1 MIICLNMI
9 LRNMKNC
16 DKIFCAT
23 TIQQYWRKKNKNDIL
38 NWIHTRG
45 KCKNKKIKIIPIA
58 KLSKLYSL
66 FREKQLNHFKIERE
80 LGCRIGRRENF
91 PDAISEN
98 LVLYALTKKHI
109 ECNWITKS
117 GDLKYKSGDSW
128 KKGEVKAKQN
138 GPSQFSPSS
147 SWDTLFFVDARTHIY
162 GEITIYM
169 IENIYEIVSNIQVNS
184 TETLNT
190 QAKNGRRAR
199 FDINKKL
206 EKFLTK
212 ENTIYKGTVSTLL
225 K

>member
-1 MIICLNMI
+1 MT
-9 LRNMKNC
+9 

-45 KCKNKKIKIIPIA
+45 KCKNKKNKIIPTVM
-58 KLSKLYSL
+58 LFKLYCG
-66 FREKQLNHFKIERE
+66 FREKQLNHFKIERA

-98 LVLYALTKKHI
+98 LVLYALKKKGI
-109 ECNWITKS
+109 ESTWITES

-128 KKGEVKAKQN
+128 KKGEVKARQN

-147 SWDTLFFVDARTHIY
+147 LWDTLFFVDAESHLY

-169 IENIYEIVSNIQVNS
+169 IENIYEIVSNLKVNS

-199 FDINKKL
+199 FNIKNKLK
-206 EKFLTK
+206 KYLTP
-212 ENTIYKGTVSTLL
+212 EHTIYKGTISSLL